1 MKFFRK
7 KKILFKL
14 ILTLCIC
21 LLLCP
26 FATNNTYVYADN
38 KDDVKEH
45 YKEHL
50 GDDGKVKDYT
60 NSRVEGN
67 AYVYEF
73 ADGCKVT
80 VKGTDNQYKSTWDIK
95 MGQSTSQGSYTKDAN
110 VAIMNGNSDSTDEKE
125 RSPAL
130 TAGKLLGPIFDFL
143 MTVGDSIMAI
153 LQKSIMGT
161 SSAVTLDVGANLLK
175 FILGVLGA
183 IAAVA
188 LLIVVTGG
196 LGSVIGAIAF
206 GIGEAFTAFAGSGLA
221 SVLLTTAL
229 IGTALEGYSVATKA
243 FSSAFLPDVS
253 VIPTYSI
260 SPEEIFEGK
269 LLIFDVNFFH
279 PKTLKVHLSSDT
291 ENYSNDKAAKDYDSK
306 TDGKAYYY
314 YYEDN
319 GEKIITSKQNTAM
332 QLSSVISSWYYSIR
346 NFALIMMMLVLIYVG
361 IRMMLSS
368 VASEKSKY
376 KKMLGDWVIS
386 MCLVFLLHYIM
397 VFLVSVNEDIVK
409 LVNKATEKEAYAITL
424 TDMSDDGKKFVD
436 AIKDLSD
443 DDLKYALVD
452 ANGETIYTGDNDS
465 TEWR

>member
-26 FATNNTYVYADN
+26 FATNNMYVYADN

-60 NSRVEGN
+60 NSRVDGN
-67 AYVYEF
+67 AYFYEF
-73 ADGCKVT
+73 ADGCTVT
-80 VKGTDNQYKSTWDIK
+80 VKGTDNQYKSTWNIK

-110 VAIMNGNSDSTDEKE
+110 VAIMNGNSDSSDEDGW
-125 RSPAL
+125 SPAL

-161 SSAVTLDVGANLLK
+161 SSAVTLDGGANLLK
-175 FILGVLGA
+175 VILGVLGA
-183 IAAVA
+183 IFAVA
-188 LLIVVTGG
+188 VLIVATGG
-196 LGSVIGAIAF
+196 IAVVVGAIAA
-206 GIGEAFTAFAGSGLA
+206 GIGPILTAVGGSGIV
-221 SVLLTTAL
+221 SVILTGATIGAAL
-229 IGTALEGYSVATKA
+229 KGYSVATKA
-243 FSSAFLPDVS
+243 FSSKFLPDVS

-279 PKTLKVHLSSDT
+279 PKTLKVHLSSDA
-291 ENYSNDKAAKDYDSK
+291 EDYSNDKNAKDYDSK
-306 TDGKAYYY
+306 DGKIYYY

-346 NFALIMMMLVLIYVG
+346 NFALVMMMLVLIYVG

-436 AIKDLSD
+436 AIKKLSD